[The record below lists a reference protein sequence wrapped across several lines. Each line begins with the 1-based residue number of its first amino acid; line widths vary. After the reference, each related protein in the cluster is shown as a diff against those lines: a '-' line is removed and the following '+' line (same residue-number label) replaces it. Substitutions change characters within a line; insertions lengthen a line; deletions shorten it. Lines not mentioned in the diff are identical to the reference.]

1 MLDDVTRGV
10 GLDHVRHYNG
20 SCRNRL
26 EGVEWIYVA
35 LDRDKWRAV
44 VNTVMNLHVL

>member
-1 MLDDVTRGV
+1 M
-10 GLDHVRHYNG
+10 
-20 SCRNRL
+20 L
-26 EGVEWIYVA
+26 EGVEWIDVA